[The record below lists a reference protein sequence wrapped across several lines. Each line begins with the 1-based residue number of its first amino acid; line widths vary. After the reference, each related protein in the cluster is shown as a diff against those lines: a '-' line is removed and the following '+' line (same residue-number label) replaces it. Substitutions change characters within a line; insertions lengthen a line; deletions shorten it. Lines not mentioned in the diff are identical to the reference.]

1 MNNGVKPT
9 FKSFT
14 VRNTNNGSFEYNRAT
29 KQDEWVEGTGYSKNL
44 KVVFVAPDEGFSI
57 PTLLEHA
64 RIADWQAQKASQ
76 GKTLLAVDGADYQ
89 AGTVT
94 KFDARDGKPEA
105 VQVIYR
111 APQPT
116 IAW

>member
-1 MNNGVKPT
+1 M

-14 VRNTNNGSFEYNRAT
+14 VRNTNNGSFEMDRVS
-29 KQDEWVEGTGYSKNL
+29 KQEVWVEGTGYSKNL
-44 KVVFVAPDEGFSI
+44 KVVFVEPTEDFSI

>member
-1 MNNGVKPT
+1 M

-14 VRNTNNGSFEYNRAT
+14 VRNTNNGTYEYNRVT
-29 KQDEWVEGTGYSKNL
+29 KQEEWVEAEGYSKNL
-44 KVVFVAPDEGFSI
+44 KVVFIEPEEGFDI
-57 PTLLEHA
+57 PTTLEA
-64 RIADWQAQKASQ
+64 TRIADWVAQKAAQ
-76 GKTLLAVDGADYQ
+76 GKTLLCEDGVDYQ

-94 KFDARDGKPEA
+94 EFEARNGKPRA
-105 VQVIYR
+105 TQVIYR